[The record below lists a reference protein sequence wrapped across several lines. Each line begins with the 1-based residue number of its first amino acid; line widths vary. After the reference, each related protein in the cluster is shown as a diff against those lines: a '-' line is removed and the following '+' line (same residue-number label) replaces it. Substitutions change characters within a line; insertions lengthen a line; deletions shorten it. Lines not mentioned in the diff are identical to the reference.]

1 MKVNI
6 WRRIGAYLIDLV
18 IVVFILSAV
27 YYFLPKKDH
36 IQQLNHELT
45 ELNEQVL
52 NKSISYSTYFKNFA
66 DITHQIDYE
75 QSLYT
80 GIDILLICLYFIII
94 PTLNKGRTL
103 GLYILGLKIED
114 QSGHLKFIHLLIRN
128 LIINGILYMLVCFTC
143 AYFMS
148 GVPYFVV
155 ISIFG
160 IIQILLVFIS
170 LFMILYRHDHKGL
183 QDILSN
189 TFITREVLK

>member
-6 WRRIGAYLIDLV
+6 WCRIGAYLIDLV

-94 PTLNKGRTL
+94 YLNL
-103 GLYILGLKIED
+103 HY
-114 QSGHLKFIHLLIRN
+114 
-128 LIINGILYMLVCFTC
+128 
-143 AYFMS
+143 
-148 GVPYFVV
+148 
-155 ISIFG
+155 
-160 IIQILLVFIS
+160 
-170 LFMILYRHDHKGL
+170 
-183 QDILSN
+183 
-189 TFITREVLK
+189 